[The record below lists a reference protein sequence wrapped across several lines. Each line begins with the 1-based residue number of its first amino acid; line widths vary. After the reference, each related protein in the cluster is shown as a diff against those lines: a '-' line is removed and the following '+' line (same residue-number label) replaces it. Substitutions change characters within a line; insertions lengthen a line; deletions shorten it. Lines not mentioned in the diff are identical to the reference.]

1 MVTFPVR
8 GWRPFFD
15 RGTDVQQTDTSID
28 DHRSGRLVAQLE
40 KKLEQLQKD
49 LRARDQ
55 QIADLRFQVG
65 RLETMIYEAIHPP
78 LGTGR

>member
-1 MVTFPVR
+1 
-8 GWRPFFD
+8 
-15 RGTDVQQTDTSID
+15 VQQTDTTTD

-40 KKLEQLQKD
+40 KKLELLQKD

-55 QIADLRFQVG
+55 QIADLKFQVG
-65 RLETMIYEAIHPP
+65 RLETMILETIHPP